1 MERCCMN
8 KRNAFVFIAG
18 LAALIGCNS
27 TPETPLKPTEFLF
40 TVTNNFVSYDGKE
53 ESYYKLIHECD
64 VVEYRNEKGD
74 FVPLKLE
81 DFGIDFDQLIGGD
94 ALDITLKGTVDVR
107 IQDIYPS
114 RCYIDDQIDKI
125 EVKYADVYSV
135 VIHRNGD
142 DVSFSYTDGSEGP
155 EISMFHLYPRRA
167 GYCLSKNNET
177 IVKKDFKDYE
187 DGTTLYYAYNAKL
200 NNPLYYSC
208 LYDYNPR

>member
-1 MERCCMN
+1 MN

-53 ESYYKLIHECD
+53 ESYYKLIDECS

-94 ALDITLKGTVDVR
+94 ALHITLKGTVDVR

-155 EISMFHLYPRRA
+155 EISMSHLYPRRA

>member
-27 TPETPLKPTEFLF
+27 TPETPPEPTECLF
-40 TVTNNFVSYDGKE
+40 AVTNVFLSFEGKE
-53 ESYYKLIHECD
+53 ESYYKLLNDCND
-64 VVEYRNEKGD
+64 VEYRNEKGD

-94 ALDITLKGTVDVR
+94 ALDITLKGSGDVM
-107 IQDIYPS
+107 ILEMMPG

-125 EVKYADVYSV
+125 EVNYADVYSV

-142 DVSFSYTDGSEGP
+142 DASFSYADGSEGP
-155 EISMFHLYPRRA
+155 EINLPYLRA
-167 GYCLSKNNET
+167 GYCLSQNNET
-177 IVKKDFKDYE
+177 IVKKEFKDYE
-187 DGTTLYYAYNAKL
+187 DGTTLYYSYNAKL

>member
-27 TPETPLKPTEFLF
+27 TPETPPKPTEFLLP
-40 TVTNNFVSYDGKE
+40 VTNVFLSFDGKE
-53 ESYYKLIHECD
+53 ESYYKLLNDCND
-64 VVEYRNEKGD
+64 VEYRNEKGD

-94 ALDITLKGTVDVR
+94 ALDITLKGAGDVT
-107 IQDIYPS
+107 IQAIMPG
-114 RCYIDDQIDKI
+114 RCYINDQIDKI
-125 EVKYADVYSV
+125 EVSYADVYSV

-142 DVSFSYTDGSEGP
+142 DVSFSYADGSEGP
-155 EISMFHLYPRRA
+155 EIGLPYLRT

-177 IVKKDFKDYE
+177 IVKKEFKDYE
-187 DGTTLYYAYNAKL
+187 DGTTLYYTHNAEL
-200 NNPLYYSC
+200 NKPLNYSC
-208 LYDYNPR
+208 MYDYNPR

>member
-1 MERCCMN
+1 MN
-8 KRNAFVFIAG
+8 KRNALIFAAS
-18 LAALIGCNS
+18 LTALIGCNS
-27 TPETPLKPTEFLF
+27 TPETPPKPTEFLF
-40 TVTNNFVSYDGKE
+40 AVTNNFVSYDGKE

-94 ALDITLKGTVDVR
+94 ALDITLKGTVDVK
-107 IQDIYPS
+107 IQEIYPS

-142 DVSFSYTDGSEGP
+142 DVSFSYADGSEGP
-155 EISMFHLYPRRA
+155 EISASHLYPGRA
-167 GYCLSKNNET
+167 GYCLSKSGDA
-177 IVKKDFKDYE
+177 IVKKDFKDFE
-187 DGTTLYYAYNAKL
+187 DGTTLYYSYNAKL